1 MIWPIW
7 IMSTR
12 ASLSFNVEIKRAW
25 LYLNKNKHSP
35 QVFSLPINYSQRS
48 SSPIT
53 AHQIKRHFNQDVKCS
68 SVSVNGKNI
77 KIYQHYFDQPVAQ
90 PRSPEGQRRIAD
102 LTGLKGITTTIIL
115 PWFPKDLFRQISWF
129 IIKLK
134 NFILTL

>member
-1 MIWPIW
+1 MMLIR
-7 IMSTR
+7 T
-12 ASLSFNVEIKRAW
+12 SLSFNVEIKRAW
-25 LYLNKNKHSP
+25 LYLNENKHSP
-35 QVFSLPINYSQRS
+35 QVFSFLNNHSQRS
-48 SSPIT
+48 SSHIT

-115 PWFPKDLFRQISWF
+115 P
-129 IIKLK
+129 
-134 NFILTL
+134 